1 MAMDGEGVRR
11 FEMTIM
17 LILIVLVMVQANDLR
32 LSVASYHAPFSGSF
46 GLFYS
51 YSEGD
56 KSAIRVIGRTIRC
69 DWRCQ
74 IRCAKYHYLLQYC
87 RDKCMRGCVL
97 EIFDAL

>member
-11 FEMTIM
+11 FETRIM

-32 LSVASYHAPFSGSF
+32 LSVAPYYASSPGSS
-46 GLFYS
+46 GLFHS
-51 YSEGD
+51 SSEGD

-74 IRCAKYHYLLQYC
+74 SRCVKYH
-87 RDKCMRGCVL
+87 
-97 EIFDAL
+97 